1 MVAISSKLDLLCN
14 QEPGIS
20 AGLESLKLSVEAL
33 EKNTAIPVMQHLPQ
47 SQPTSS
53 DKQYTHDQEPVEF
66 CKEEYITSEVE
77 NQLIQL
83 FESSQSEFTS
93 EGGRSVL
100 YYGERYQYNTGCTS
114 SNRDCPIPPAVSTLM
129 AKINSELCNG
139 DIPMVN
145 SCLVNCFEGPGS
157 LLPQHSDYE
166 LTILLEVSVP

>member
-14 QEPGIS
+14 QEPEIS
-20 AGLESLKLSVEAL
+20 AGLESLKLSVDAL
-33 EKNTAIPVMQHLPQ
+33 EKNTAIPVMQHVTPVVQPQ

-53 DKQYTHDQEPVEF
+53 HKQYTHDQEPVEF

-100 YYGERYQYNTGCTS
+100 YYGERYQYTGSNVVQQGLSNS
-114 SNRDCPIPPAVSTLM
+114 SSSQH
-129 AKINSELCNG
+129 ING
-139 DIPMVN
+139 
-145 SCLVNCFEGPGS
+145 
-157 LLPQHSDYE
+157 
-166 LTILLEVSVP
+166 

>member
-14 QEPGIS
+14 QEPEIS
-20 AGLESLKLSVEAL
+20 AGLESLKLSVDAL
-33 EKNTAIPVMQHLPQ
+33 EKNTAIPVMQHVTPVVQLQ

-66 CKEEYITSEVE
+66 CKEEYITSDVE

-100 YYGERYQYNTGCTS
+100 YYGERYQYT
-114 SNRDCPIPPAVSTLM
+114 AVFLKKDVCHTHAVLR
-129 AKINSELCNG
+129 
-139 DIPMVN
+139 
-145 SCLVNCFEGPGS
+145 
-157 LLPQHSDYE
+157 
-166 LTILLEVSVP
+166 